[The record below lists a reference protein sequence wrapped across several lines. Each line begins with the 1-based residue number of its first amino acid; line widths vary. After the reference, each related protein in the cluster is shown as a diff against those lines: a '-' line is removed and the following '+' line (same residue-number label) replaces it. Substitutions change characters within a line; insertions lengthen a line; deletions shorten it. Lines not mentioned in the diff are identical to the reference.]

1 MCLITKKEVSI
12 MQKLIL
18 FAFVGFFAQLMDGAL
33 GMGFG
38 LSSSSILLAY
48 GLAPAIASASIHLSQ
63 VATTA
68 ASGFS
73 HYKFGNVD
81 KKLVLTLAVPG
92 AISAFIGAALLS
104 RIPGEIIRPY
114 ISLFLLGLGFYIVI
128 RFLHLN
134 REATQLK
141 KKKSFK
147 KSFIYPLGFVGG
159 FLDAIGGGGW
169 GPVNTPV
176 LLSRQGI
183 DPRKVIGTVDTSEFI
198 VTISATLGFLVF
210 LGWEQF
216 SWLLV
221 FAFVIGGVIAAPIAA
236 WLVRVMPP
244 LVLGVLAGGFII
256 LTNVRTLLNTIPLAE
271 NAIYSIY
278 TLLFFG
284 YIVTIVLSIR
294 KNMAL
299 KPISR

>member
-1 MCLITKKEVSI
+1 

-18 FAFVGFFAQLMDGAL
+18 FSFVGFFAQLMDGAL

-92 AISAFIGAALLS
+92 ALSAFIGAALLS
-104 RIPGEIIRPY
+104 RIPGEMIRPY
-114 ISLFLLGLGFYIVI
+114 ISFFLLCLGFYIVI
-128 RFLHLN
+128 RFLYLN
-134 REATQLK
+134 REANHLK

-147 KSFIYPLGFVGG
+147 KRFIYPLGFVGG

-176 LLSRQGI
+176 LLSREGI

-198 VTISATLGFLVF
+198 VTISATLGFLIF

-256 LTNVRTLLNTIPLAE
+256 LTNVRTLLNTIPLGE

-284 YIVTIVLSIR
+284 YLVTIVLSIR
-294 KNMAL
+294 KNMAV
-299 KPISR
+299 KPVSDNV

>member
-1 MCLITKKEVSI
+1 

-18 FAFVGFFAQLMDGAL
+18 FSFVGFFAQLMDGAL

-81 KKLVLTLAVPG
+81 KRLVLTLAVPG

-114 ISLFLLGLGFYIVI
+114 ISLFLLCLGVYIVI
-128 RFLHLN
+128 RFLYLN
-134 REATQLK
+134 RGANDLK

-147 KSFIYPLGFVGG
+147 KRFIYPLGFAGG

-176 LLSRQGI
+176 LLSREGL

-221 FAFVIGGVIAAPIAA
+221 FAFVIGGVVAAPIAA

-271 NAIYSIY
+271 NAIYFIY

-284 YIVTIVLSIR
+284 YLVTIVLSIR

>member
-1 MCLITKKEVSI
+1 MKK
-12 MQKLIL
+12 LLL
-18 FAFVGFFAQLMDGAL
+18 FALVGFFAQLMDGAL

-38 LSSSSILLAY
+38 LSSSSILLSY
-48 GLAPAIASASIHLSQ
+48 GLAPAVASASIHMSQ
-63 VATTA
+63 IATTA

-81 KKLVLTLAVPG
+81 KRLAMILAVPG
-92 AISAFIGAALLS
+92 AISAFLGAALLS
-104 RIPGEIIRPY
+104 RIPGEMIRPY
-114 ISLFLLGLGFYIVI
+114 ISLFLLCLGIYIVL
-128 RFLHLN
+128 RFLCLN
-134 REATQLK
+134 REAKSLK

-176 LLSRQGI
+176 LLSRDGI
-183 DPRKVIGTVDTSEFI
+183 EPRKVIGTVDTSEFI

-236 WLVRVMPP
+236 WLVRIMPP

-256 LTNVRTLLNTIPLAE
+256 LTNVRTLLNTVSLSDY
-271 NAIYSIY
+271 AIYSIY

-284 YIVTIVLSIR
+284 YIVTVILSIR
-294 KNMAL
+294 KNLTL
-299 KPISR
+299 KPVSR